1 MPRNRVIYQSEAL
14 FNTKDTVDVTS
25 STNPPNQS
33 GALYINQFSRVQSCN
48 YNFNVARQDVNQ
60 FGDLAA
66 IDRVILEQPTVGV
79 DFTYLLN
86 DMHNEKALGFAVIQ
100 DQNVITGVARSN
112 ANQTA
117 LSGIL
122 TSGFVN
128 TKNYFI
134 RTVSEG
140 NDASSFGSDSANNA
154 VSSTIGIGNG
164 FITNYT
170 VNAAV
175 GEFPNASVSIEALN
189 MNFSPGN
196 SGAAPG
202 VTASGTSVFISPSTG
217 VFWLPQASTNPNTE
231 NNLGRVSA
239 LRPGDVTLTLTRT
252 TGTLYGGV
260 DITQAAALQNFS
272 ISLALDRTP
281 LLKLGSRYAFSREIN
296 FPVNLTLSCTAL
308 VQDLTTG
315 NLVDLVDNDSTYD
328 AVIKLA
334 TPVSVS
340 TGLEGIGYVIK
351 RLSLDS
357 QDFSS
362 SIGAN
367 KEVTLNFST
376 QIGSPQQN
384 DRGLFMFETL
394 PLN

>member
-1 MPRNRVIYQSEAL
+1 MARNRVIYQSEAL

-25 STNPPNQS
+25 ALNPPTQS

-66 IDRVILEQPTVGV
+66 IDRVILEQPTVGM
-79 DFTYLLN
+79 DFTYLLS

-100 DQNVITGVARSN
+100 NQDIITGVNRAN
-112 ANQTA
+112 ATQTA

-134 RTVSEG
+134 RTVTEG
-140 NDASSFGSDSANNA
+140 NDASNFGNDAAENEI
-154 VSSTIGIGNG
+154 SSTIGIGNG
-164 FITNYT
+164 FLTNYT
-170 VNAAV
+170 INAAV
-175 GEFPNASVSIEALN
+175 GEFPNASVSVEGLN
-189 MNFSPGN
+189 MNFSNGN
-196 SGAAPG
+196 SGVAPG
-202 VTASGTSVFISPSTG
+202 VNVSGNIVGNLFS
-217 VFWLPQASTNPNTE
+217 LPQATTNPNSE
-231 NNLGRVSA
+231 NSLGKVSA
-239 LRPGDVTLTLTRT
+239 LRPGDVTLTLTKT

-260 DITQAAALQNFS
+260 DVTQDAALQNFS
-272 ISLALDRTP
+272 LALALDRTP

-296 FPVNLTLSCTAL
+296 FPVNVTLSCTAL

-328 AVIKLA
+328 ATIKLA
-334 TPVSVS
+334 TPVSIN
-340 TGLEGIGYVIK
+340 TGLEGIGYVVK
-351 RLSLDS
+351 RLTLDS

-384 DRGLFMFETL
+384 DRGLFMFETM
-394 PLN
+394 PLAAS

>member
-25 STNPPNQS
+25 ALNPPTQS
-33 GALYINQFSRVQSCN
+33 GSLYINQFSRVQSCN

-66 IDRVILEQPTVGV
+66 IDRVILEQPTVGM
-79 DFTYLLN
+79 DFTYLLS
-86 DMHNEKALGFAVIQ
+86 DMNNEKALGFAVIQ
-100 DQNVITGVARSN
+100 NQDVITGINRGN
-112 ANQTA
+112 ATQTA

-140 NDASSFGSDSANNA
+140 NDASNFGNDSAVNS

-164 FITNYT
+164 FLTNYT

-175 GEFPNASVSIEALN
+175 GEFPNASVSVEGLN
-189 MNFSPGN
+189 MNFSAGN
-196 SGAAPG
+196 SGVAPG
-202 VTASGTSVFISPSTG
+202 VNVSGNIVGNT
-217 VFWLPQASTNPNTE
+217 FWLPQAATNPNSE
-231 NNLGRVSA
+231 NSLGKISA
-239 LRPGDVTLTLTRT
+239 LRPGDVTLTLTKT

-260 DITQAAALQNFS
+260 DVTQSAALQNFS
-272 ISLALDRTP
+272 LTLALDRTP

-328 AVIKLA
+328 ATIKLA
-334 TPVSVS
+334 TPISIN
-340 TGLEGIGYVIK
+340 TGLEGIGYVVK
-351 RLSLDS
+351 RLTLDS

-394 PLN
+394 PLAAS

>member
-1 MPRNRVIYQSEAL
+1 MARNRVIYQSEAL

-25 STNPPNQS
+25 AANPLYQS

-66 IDRVILEQPTVGV
+66 IDRVILEQPTVGM
-79 DFTYLLN
+79 DFTYLLS

-100 DQNVITGVARSN
+100 TQDVITGINRGN
-112 ANQTA
+112 ATQTA

-134 RTVSEG
+134 RTVTEG
-140 NDASSFGSDSANNA
+140 NDASSFANDSASNS

-164 FITNYT
+164 FLTNYT

-175 GEFPNASVSIEALN
+175 GEFPNASVSVEGLN
-189 MNFSPGN
+189 MNFSAGN
-196 SGAAPG
+196 SGVAPG
-202 VTASGTSVFISPSTG
+202 VNVSGNTVG
-217 VFWLPQASTNPNTE
+217 NLFWLPQASTNPNTE
-231 NNLGRVSA
+231 NSLGKISA
-239 LRPGDVTLTLTRT
+239 LRPGDVTLTLTKT

-260 DITQAAALQNFS
+260 DVTQSAALQNFS
-272 ISLALDRTP
+272 LTLALDRTP

-296 FPVNLTLSCTAL
+296 FPVNVSLSCSAL

-328 AVIKLA
+328 ATIKLA
-334 TPVSVS
+334 TPISVN
-340 TGLEGIGYVIK
+340 TGLEGIGYVVK
-351 RLSLDS
+351 RLTLDS

-376 QIGSPQQN
+376 QIGSPQQQ
-384 DRGLFMFETL
+384 DRGVFMFETL
-394 PLN
+394 PLAGG